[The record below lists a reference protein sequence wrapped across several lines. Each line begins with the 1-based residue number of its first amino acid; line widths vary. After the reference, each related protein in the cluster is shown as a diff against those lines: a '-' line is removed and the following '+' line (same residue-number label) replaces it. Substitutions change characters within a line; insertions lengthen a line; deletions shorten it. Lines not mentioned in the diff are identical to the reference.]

1 MPGEPP
7 IAVADN
13 VETQPV
19 DIMTAIPPVPTP
31 DRVPSPNEPADLKRE
46 RYQTKP
52 VPKDDETRDFTESEN
67 EAVGTQGA
75 FLVLHLFS
83 SELTASKTK

>member
-19 DIMTAIPPVPTP
+19 DIMAASPPVPTP
-31 DRVPSPNEPADLKRE
+31 DRVPSPDEPADSKRE
-46 RYQTKP
+46 RYQAKP
-52 VPKDDETRDFTESEN
+52 VSKTDETREFTESES
-67 EAVGTQGA
+67 EAVGA
-75 FLVLHLFS
+75 
-83 SELTASKTK
+83 